1 MGDKNIHKL
10 FDFDTYLSRQ
20 RAQLHYCK
28 HIIHNL
34 GECATDVS
42 VLKNRLF
49 RGCDEKTMRTLF
61 DEIISVKCS
70 LMMIASHIDE
80 DLRKAA
86 DRHIERAIKRTGG
99 NNE

>member
-49 RGCDEKTMRTLF
+49 RACDEKTMNVIF
-61 DEIISVKCS
+61 DEILNARYS
-70 LMMIASHIDE
+70 LKLIASYIDE

-86 DRHIERAIKRTGG
+86 DKHIERAIKRAGG